1 MRWEGSSD
9 ESKGIAI
16 ITVKGVECRV
26 PLKSFADFLIIQ
38 QAIDQAYESGKN
50 GTVDRVKRL
59 IGRMFKQNF
68 GECE

>member
-1 MRWEGSSD
+1 MKWEGSSD

-16 ITVKGVECRV
+16 ITVKGVEYHI
-26 PLKSFADFLIIQ
+26 PLKSFADFLTIQ

-59 IGRMFKQNF
+59 IGSMFKQNF
-68 GECE
+68 GECK